1 MAQLYLLIR
10 LYTHLESFVKVL
22 CVVLEVNSPKS
33 KLMRNIGS
41 LFYARI
47 RDFGTNALRIGWMEI
62 YITQRKK
69 LEGNILQVFI
79 RWMKNMCLLPND
91 MRVGKTFQVL
101 PHLYI
106 VRVV

>member
-47 RDFGTNALRIGWMEI
+47 RDFGTNAFRGGWMERRTRRSGEKKTWNEI
-62 YITQRKK
+62 FFKYYIKGGWK
-69 LEGNILQVFI
+69 ICAF
-79 RWMKNMCLLPND
+79 CLTIWE
-91 MRVGKTFQVL
+91 R
-101 PHLYI
+101 
-106 VRVV
+106 

>member
-47 RDFGTNALRIGWMEI
+47 RDFGTNAFRGGLLVEKKTCKRIFFKYYIKGGWKI
-62 YITQRKK
+62 C
-69 LEGNILQVFI
+69 VF
-79 RWMKNMCLLPND
+79 C
-91 MRVGKTFQVL
+91 
-101 PHLYI
+101 
-106 VRVV
+106 

>member
-47 RDFGTNALRIGWMEI
+47 RDFGTNAFRGCWMDGW
-62 YITQRKK
+62 K
-69 LEGNILQVFI
+69 
-79 RWMKNMCLLPND
+79 
-91 MRVGKTFQVL
+91 
-101 PHLYI
+101 
-106 VRVV
+106 

>member
-47 RDFGTNALRIGWMEI
+47 RDFGTNAFRGGLDGRRRREEKKTWKEI
-62 YITQRKK
+62 FFKYYIK
-69 LEGNILQVFI
+69 G
-79 RWMKNMCLLPND
+79 
-91 MRVGKTFQVL
+91 G
-101 PHLYI
+101 
-106 VRVV
+106 

>member
-47 RDFGTNALRIGWMEI
+47 RDFGTNA
-62 YITQRKK
+62 
-69 LEGNILQVFI
+69 F
-79 RWMKNMCLLPND
+79 
-91 MRVGKTFQVL
+91 RVGFFFVCRDGSVYTDEGSSSTSSSIREEKLVK
-101 PHLYI
+101 
-106 VRVV
+106 